1 MEFSTKALDWS
12 RAGQNGFL
20 ATKTDCLVVGLF
32 EGQSLAGVAKALD
45 VATKGLVARLVKQGD
60 FEGKRGTR
68 LMLHEVAGIGAAR
81 VLLVGLG
88 KGSRVLGQGL
98 RGGRAHRRACAVRHA
113 GRIRPRCLAQ
123 QPAGPARRGLGRD
136 HHHHPGA

>member
-12 RAGQNGFL
+12 KAGQNGFL

-60 FEGKRGTR
+60 FDGKRGTQ

-81 VLLVGLG
+81 VLLVAWAR
-88 KGSRVLGQGL
+88 KPSSRTRPSWRL
-98 RGGRAHRRACAVRHA
+98 CAPPCVRCPA
-113 GRIRPRCLAQ
+113 RVRRPRSGAW
-123 QPAGPARRGLGRD
+123 PSSRRPSATWPGP
-136 HHHHPGA
+136 

>member
-1 MEFSTKALDWS
+1 MEFSTKALDLS
-12 RAGQNGFL
+12 KAGQNGFL

-60 FEGKRGTR
+60 FEGKRGTQ
-68 LMLHEVAGIGAAR
+68 LMLHEVAGVGAAR

-88 KGSRVLGQGL
+88 KEADFNDKAFAEAVRTARRAL
-98 RGGRAHRRACAVRHA
+98 GGRRAASA
-113 GRIRPRCLAQ
+113 LWCL
-123 QPAGPARRGLGRD
+123 
-136 HHHHPGA
+136 